1 MSAAP
6 AAGWSRPVALVV
18 ATAFFLETFDATVLV
33 TATPAIARDF
43 GVGAADVGLA
53 MTAYLLAVAVFIP
66 VSGWA
71 ADRWGARRVFCAAIV
86 VFVVAS
92 LLCALSPGLLSLVL
106 ARTLQGVGGS
116 MMVPVGRLIVLRTTD
131 KSELLRVIA
140 YLTWPALVAPVVAP
154 LAGGLITQFLGWPW
168 IFYLNVP
175 LGVALFV
182 VAARLIPK
190 DEARAGRRLDL
201 VGLVG
206 VSSTLVAL
214 VLGLELVA
222 SADGTL
228 PGAVLLG
235 AAAVVG
241 GLTVRR
247 LVAARAPLLDLS
259 SYRIVSFRVTNSSG
273 VWYRTAVSA
282 VPFLL
287 PLLMQDGFGWSPV
300 AAGAM
305 VMWVFVGNL
314 AVKPLTTWLIG
325 RLGFATVMVWSA
337 VGVALTLIAVATMT
351 ADTPI
356 LVMAVVLL
364 LSGVF
369 RSTGFTAYGTIQF
382 AEIPPER
389 MNGANTLS
397 ATLVQVASGLGVA
410 VAAVVVRLADAA
422 GLGGLAP
429 YRWALVV
436 MAAVACLSAVGAA
449 RLPPDIADDV
459 RRRAKSPA

>member
-1 MSAAP
+1 MSGVP
-6 AAGWSRPVALVV
+6 GAGWSRPVALVV
-18 ATAFFLETFDATVLV
+18 ATAFFFETFDATVLV

-92 LLCALSPGLLSLVL
+92 LLCALSADLLSLVL

-131 KSELLRVIA
+131 KPELLRAIA
-140 YLTWPALVAPVVAP
+140 YLTWPALVAPVIAP

-168 IFYLNVP
+168 IFYVNLP
-175 LGVALFV
+175 IGVALFA
-182 VAARLIPK
+182 VATRVIPR
-190 DEARAGRRLDL
+190 DEARAGHRLDL

-206 VSSTLVAL
+206 VSATLAAL
-214 VLGLELVA
+214 VLGLERVA
-222 SADGTL
+222 SADGL
-228 PGAVLLG
+228 PAGAGLLG
-235 AAAVVG
+235 AAAVTGV
-241 GLTVRR
+241 LTVRR
-247 LVAARAPLLDLS
+247 LRTVRVPLLDLS
-259 SYRIVSFRVTNSSG
+259 SYRVASFRVTNSSG

-314 AVKPLTTWLIG
+314 AVKPATSWLIG
-325 RLGFATVMVWSA
+325 RLGFAPVMVCSA
-337 VGVALTLIAVATMT
+337 VGVALTLLAVATMT
-351 ADTPI
+351 AHTPI
-356 LVMAVVLL
+356 VVVAAVLL

-382 AEIPPER
+382 ADIPPDR

-410 VAAVVVRLADAA
+410 VAAVVVRVADGA
-422 GLGGLAP
+422 GQDGLAP

-436 MAAVACLSAVGAA
+436 MAAIAGLSAVGAA
-449 RLPPDIADDV
+449 RLPPGVADEV
-459 RRRAKSPA
+459 RRRVRSPA